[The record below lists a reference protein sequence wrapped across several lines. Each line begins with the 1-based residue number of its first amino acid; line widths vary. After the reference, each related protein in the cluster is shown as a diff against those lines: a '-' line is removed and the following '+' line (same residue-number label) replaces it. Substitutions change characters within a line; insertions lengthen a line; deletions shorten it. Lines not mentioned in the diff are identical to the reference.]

1 MCYLLRFGTCPFRCG
16 RGALQ
21 RHKTDLNVF
30 DDADSGEVNG
40 SFGNVGRGK
49 EAKSSKILRHRPEVR
64 LVGHD
69 FVSQVV
75 HLGHGFGLEEDG
87 AVLA

>member
-1 MCYLLRFGTCPFRCG
+1 M
-16 RGALQ
+16 
-21 RHKTDLNVF
+21 
-30 DDADSGEVNG
+30 NG

-87 AVLA
+87 AVLAQLTAGSAEEVVPLAEDDDPVSEKVFHEPNGSEKGIR